1 MEYKDYYKILGVDK
15 NASQADIKKAYRK
28 LALKYHPDKTKGD
41 KAAEQKFKEANEA
54 NEVLSDPEK
63 RKKYDQLGDQWKYYQ
78 QSGGTGGFDWSRYTN
93 QGQGGPGETGRQTFY
108 QYEGDL
114 GDLFGDSGYSDFF
127 DMLFGQGLG
136 GSKRKRGSTSRNVSM
151 RGQDYTSEIQITLQE
166 AYTGTT
172 RIFQVDGQSIKLKI
186 KPGIPD
192 GNILK
197 LMGKGST
204 GHGGG
209 QSGDLL
215 ITIRVL
221 KDEVFERRDDD
232 LYADIDVDL
241 YTALLGAKV
250 TFKTFK
256 GSIKLDIPK
265 GTGNGKVFRLQ
276 KMGMPKYD
284 KPNEYG
290 DLYLTVNIKLPKN
303 LSNKEINLFK
313 ELQKLRDKVT

>member
-78 QSGGTGGFDWSRYTN
+78 QSGGTGGFDWSRYAN
-93 QGQGGPGETGRQTFY
+93 QGQGGQTFY

-127 DMLFGQGLG
+127 EMLFGQQFG
-136 GSKRKRGSTSRNVSM
+136 GSQRRTSHEPGRMKGSSRRTVSM
-151 RGQDYTSEIQITLQE
+151 RGQDYTSEITITLLE
-166 AYTGTT
+166 AYSGTT
-172 RIFQVDGQSIKLKI
+172 RIFQVDGESIKLKI

-192 GNILK
+192 GNVLK
-197 LMGKGST
+197 LTGKGST
-204 GHGGG
+204 GPGGG
-209 QSGDLL
+209 QAGDLL

-221 KDEVFERRDDD
+221 KDEVFERRGDD

-241 YTALLGAKV
+241 YTAILGGKA
-250 TFKTFK
+250 TFKTLK
-256 GSIKLDIPK
+256 GNVKLDIPK
-265 GTGNGKVFRLQ
+265 GTENSKVFRLQ
-276 KMGMPKYD
+276 KMGMPKYN

-290 DLYLTVNIKLPKN
+290 DLYLTVNINLPKN
-303 LSNKEINLFK
+303 LSSKEINLFK
-313 ELQKLRDKVT
+313 ELQKLRSA

>member
-1 MEYKDYYKILGVDK
+1 MEYKDYYKVLGVDK
-15 NASQADIKKAYRK
+15 NATQADIKKAYRK

-78 QSGGTGGFDWSRYTN
+78 QSGGSGGFDWSRYAN
-93 QGQGGPGETGRQTFY
+93 QGQRGQTFY

-136 GSKRKRGSTSRNVSM
+136 GSQRRKGSTRRSVSL

-172 RIFQVDGQSIKLKI
+172 RIFKVDGQSIKLKI

-197 LMGKGST
+197 LTGKGST
-204 GHGGG
+204 GHGDG
-209 QSGDLL
+209 QAGDLL
-215 ITIRVL
+215 ITIRII
-221 KDEVFERRDDD
+221 KDEVFERNGDD

-241 YTALLGAKV
+241 YAAILGGKV

-256 GSIKLDIPK
+256 GNVKLDIPK
-265 GTGNGKVFRLQ
+265 GTENGKVFRLQ

-284 KPNEYG
+284 KPNEFG

-303 LSNKEINLFK
+303 LSSKEINLFK
-313 ELQKLRDKVT
+313 ELQKLRN